1 MNCEKRYKEML
12 AKARA
17 FYKKWDGV
25 DAYNSSLA
33 ISELKEIFPELQG
46 NEDEKIRE
54 SLINYLKER
63 KSCESYGQ
71 YVLRYDHWITWLEKQ
86 GDNSYNKEL
95 SELLHK
101 VICRFIND
109 PDIPYSDRE
118 KVSMKVL
125 PYVERLEKQGEQ
137 TPTNKVEPKFKVGD
151 WITDGVRKCK
161 IYFIDD
167 TQYWYAKNCI
177 LGSIEKVNKQYRLW
191 TIEDTKEG
199 DVLAED
205 SCIFI
210 IEKMNPN
217 GTAIVHCCLFDD
229 GEFDSTG
236 STLGFDVD
244 STKPASKEQR
254 DLLFQK
260 MQESGYEWD
269 AEEKELKKIEDE
281 PENYK
286 QQVMSEMTDL
296 VKDYIQQKPT
306 WKPTEKQINAIR
318 LARSFVTD
326 DFGDNPTLS
335 EVLKELEE
343 QLKKIMEE

>member
-1 MNCEKRYKEML
+1 MNYEKRYKEML

-71 YVLRYDHWITWLEKQ
+71 YVLRYDHWITW
-86 GDNSYNKEL
+86 
-95 SELLHK
+95 
-101 VICRFIND
+101 
-109 PDIPYSDRE
+109 
-118 KVSMKVL
+118 
-125 PYVERLEKQGEQ
+125 LEKQGEQ

-269 AEEKELKKIEDE
+269 AEEKVLKKIE
-281 PENYK
+281 
-286 QQVMSEMTDL
+286 
-296 VKDYIQQKPT
+296 DYIQQKPT